1 MALKSRRVSIDFGFG
16 ADEFTD
22 RKLVLNSK
30 LIKAENIT
38 LNKPKTIS
46 KREGYKFSGDETMDG
61 EVIDPPMNIFDYNN
75 NPVIMSANKVYEQIP
90 KGRDFDYFTYPKN
103 WRDSNS
109 FNFAVE
115 PKESAIGSL
124 LPASSDAM
132 EATNNAQ
139 PNLAIDCAFLLIPEE
154 GRERRLKCTVYGAES
169 VDDDISL
176 MGPNDFNRKIT
187 VVVEDVDNDKVLF
200 KQESIPPSTANC
212 TGYTSIKVVPW
223 GGHVTVGSTPDKFII
238 IAMAKVSEETTFD
251 TGAGGGTELEV
262 FGTGTYANYSL
273 TPQVWVMGLDSN
285 VGYSLDYQ
293 SDFWTW
299 AGITDP
305 LTTDPD
311 ILYSP
316 SWLVATMPS
325 RYSIPRLTDHI
336 DFICDEKNSE
346 MWIMY
351 GAQWMYQP
359 WFAGAAFDSQTADT
373 RQKYYLKNIVQGPT
387 PSSFMPG
394 VGEGTIIVEGPREA
408 YGGAPAG
415 TVKSSIEGFSNSPK
429 SFINMAQ
436 NTLFNLQ
443 IDIDPGLA
451 PAIVTL
457 LSWSVSTR
465 GDFVS
470 AAVNPAPFPVAVP
483 HDSSP
488 LDTVVPLALTKPP
501 AAGAYQLLDIERDQR
516 SIILGY
522 HMSNVGGLMDEHA
535 QLILIQPNSSAAAA
549 ASDWEF
555 NRDYIPKSISLVN
568 PKFPSHALFTDQEK
582 YLILYLE
589 EETLETSN
597 EGEAVGPVA
606 ANIVGDRDCRTI
618 VYFIND
624 IDWNVLPVLPHS
636 FTSRKDDLMYC
647 KPQAHPSSGGY
658 DEAFQDVNNGSCYRN
673 GPSIDGQGLEEEY
686 RYLLFPVVRKEYRLS
701 DPVDTFGTT
710 FLMAYRVNY
719 DLTGGG
725 AWNDLIVPGHAI
737 SKSLDGSSYGST
749 TDPKSIGRYFIC
761 PHNTSD
767 QQGSLQF
774 GAFGFTSLGES
785 YVSSISLDMGFPVQ
799 GLQYQDNLFTTGGF
813 LKVYNGTSYMESN
826 YHLQPNVIKVT
837 SPDPK
842 NATFGKTFD
851 PVITPFSRTDDDF
864 GVPNIFYEDPAN
876 ALFPKYQF
884 AFVFEWTDSNGI
896 IHRSSPSESI
906 IIQGAD
912 ADNHIGAPIAGSEIV
927 LVAGVNPSIGPIICV
942 AVGTNFVVG
951 DFITNVSRTKT
962 AEILQTY
969 PFGGDI
975 CFVLQ
980 YTAGSAA
987 FIVTESILSSSGGN
1001 NNLTFY
1007 VSPYD
1012 KSLSEKPGIVLKGYR
1027 SLNLSPGALTEAAAG
1042 AAGVLL
1048 HEKTIDI
1055 QNPDILSEEY
1065 KGAVPFVFTSTD
1077 AQLAQRELIYTAYGV
1092 SPNVSPP
1099 AVKDISEHDGRLFL
1113 LGAGA
1118 RNKVWYSKPIEHG
1131 YSTEFGTNQSIET
1144 FSEGGG
1150 IIGVSGLS
1158 NRLFLFKENSIL
1170 SAVGTPLDEKDVG
1183 SGYSAPIAYSAT
1195 IGCSDPTSIVE
1206 TESGTFFQAR
1216 DDVYYITRNF
1226 KLDKI
1231 GIEVGLSLQ
1240 SPLLSAVHIPDK
1252 YELRL
1257 CDTNGMIIYNTLF
1270 KQWTT
1275 SDKRSKSN
1283 SVQIKGKHHILD
1295 ADDPSSGYVGG
1306 HMVETEDFYND
1317 GADHVSIDV
1326 ETAWIK
1332 MTTPQGYQ
1340 RVKEIYLLGEL
1351 HADTN
1356 FVLEVFTNYKEYP
1369 DEAIPLT
1376 ASDISEIFTYGGG
1389 AAWGSPAYYGGA
1401 NPDNIYQLRHKPKIQ
1416 KCEALKIKIKE
1427 VATTD
1432 TQGFSLNN
1440 VMLEVAGKTGGFKL
1454 KESKTV

>member
-30 LIKAENIT
+30 LIRAENIT

-61 EVIDPPMNIFDYNN
+61 EIIDPPMNIFNYND
-75 NPVIMSANKVYEQIP
+75 NPVIMSANRVYEQIP

-109 FNFAVE
+109 FNFAVAPSE
-115 PKESAIGSL
+115 HAIGSV
-124 LPASSDAM
+124 LPASTDAM
-132 EATNNAQ
+132 EETKNSQ
-139 PNLAIDCAFLLIPEE
+139 PNLAIDCAFLLIPDE
-154 GRERRLKCTVYGAES
+154 GRERRLKCTVYGVES
-169 VDDDISL
+169 VDDNIDL
-176 MGPNDFNRKIT
+176 MVRPTDLERHLT
-187 VVVEDVDNDKVLF
+187 VVVEDVDNDKILF
-200 KQESIPPSTANC
+200 KQRIIPPGRTNV

-223 GGHVTVGSTPDKFII
+223 GGHLAAGSTPDKFII
-238 IAMAKVSEETTFD
+238 MAMSKTSFNHQFD
-251 TGAGGGTELEV
+251 TGGANDLTL
-262 FGTGTYANYSL
+262 FGTGTFPDYVLN
-273 TPQVWVMGLDSN
+273 PDIWVMSLDSN

-293 SDFWTW
+293 GDFWTW
-299 AGITDP
+299 AGIADP

-311 ILYSP
+311 ITHSP
-316 SWLVATMPS
+316 SSASPLGS
-325 RYSIPRLTDHI
+325 IYSIPRLTDHI
-336 DFICDEKNSE
+336 DFICDEKHGT
-346 MWIMY
+346 MWVMI
-351 GAQWMYQP
+351 GAQWLYQP
-359 WFAGAAFDSQTADT
+359 FYGGLVPFNYTSDT
-373 RQKYYLKNIVQGPT
+373 RQKFYIHSIVQGPT

-394 VGEGTIIVEGPREA
+394 SGAGTMVVEGPREDLIVTL
-408 YGGAPAG
+408 PP
-415 TVKSSIEGFSNSPK
+415 TVKSSIEGFTNSTK
-429 SFINMAQ
+429 SFMNMAQ

-443 IDIDPGLA
+443 INVEPGLA
-451 PAIVTL
+451 PASVTL
-457 LSWSVSTR
+457 VHWSAATR

-470 AAVNPAPFPVAVP
+470 TAVMAAAFPASPFTTP
-483 HDSSP
+483 
-488 LDTVVPLALTKPP
+488 VPLALTKPP
-501 AAGAYQLLDIERDQR
+501 AAAAYQVLSVERDQR
-516 SIILGY
+516 SIILGFQQ
-522 HMSNVGGLMDEHA
+522 SNVVGAMDDHA
-535 QLILIQPNSSAAAA
+535 QLILVQPNSAAAPA
-549 ASDWEF
+549 AHDWEF
-555 NRDYIPKSISLVN
+555 NRDYIPKSISLVE
-568 PKFPSHALFTDQEK
+568 PKFQSSAWPLQQQQ
-582 YLILYLE
+582 YMILYLE
-589 EETLETSN
+589 EETFETSN
-597 EGEAVGPVA
+597 PGAAVGPVA

-618 VYFIND
+618 VYFMD
-624 IDWNVLPVLPHS
+624 QIDWTFPALPHS
-636 FTSRKDDLMYC
+636 FVRRKDDLMYC
-647 KPQAHPSSGGY
+647 KPQAHPASGGY
-658 DEAFQDVNNGSCYRN
+658 DTSYQDVNNGSCYRN
-673 GPSIDGQGLEEEY
+673 GPHIDGSAVPTSEY

-701 DPVDTFGTT
+701 YPTDTFGST

-719 DLTGGG
+719 DLSG
-725 AWNDLIVPGHAI
+725 AKLWNDLIVPGHAI

-761 PHNTSD
+761 PHSTSD

-799 GLQYQDNLFTTGGF
+799 GFQYQNNLFTTGGF

-826 YHLQPNVIKVT
+826 YHLSPNVIKIT

-842 NATFGKTFD
+842 NPTFGKTFD
-851 PVITPFSRTDDDF
+851 PIVTPFKRDDTSFDI
-864 GVPNIFYEDPAN
+864 PQIFYEDPAN

-884 AFVFEWTDSNGI
+884 AFVFEWTDDNGI
-896 IHRSSPSESI
+896 IHRSAPSEDI
-906 IIQGAD
+906 IIQGTD
-912 ADNHIGAPIAGSEIV
+912 AINHIGVGPTEAV
-927 LVAGVNPSIGPIICV
+927 LLSSVAFGVGPFITVANPTS
-942 AVGTNFVVG
+942 FVVG
-951 DFITNVSRTKT
+951 DYVTNVERTKT
-962 AEILQTY
+962 AEVVQITVGATDTL
-969 PFGGDI
+969 
-975 CFVLQ
+975 
-980 YTAGSAA
+980 
-987 FIVTESILSSSGGN
+987 ILSYAAGAAVFDTGEDVLSTSGGN
-1001 NNLTFY
+1001 NNITFY
-1007 VSPYD
+1007 VAPYD

-1027 SLNLSPGALTEAAAG
+1027 SLNLSPGALTEPVAG
-1042 AAGVLL
+1042 TENFLL
-1048 HEKTIDI
+1048 LEKTIDI
-1055 QNPDILSEEY
+1055 QNPDILSETY

-1077 AQLAQRELIYTAYGV
+1077 AQIAQRELIYTAYGY

-1099 AVKDISEHDGRLFL
+1099 AVKDMTEHDGRLFL
-1113 LGAGA
+1113 LGSGE
-1118 RNKVWYSKPIEHG
+1118 RNKVWYSKPIEYG
-1131 YSTEFGTNQSIET
+1131 YSTEFGIDHSIET
-1144 FSEGGG
+1144 FTEGGG
-1150 IIGVSGLS
+1150 IIGISGLS

-1170 SAVGTPLDEKDVG
+1170 SAVGTPLDAKDVG
-1183 SGYSAPIAYSAT
+1183 SGYSAPIAFSAT
-1195 IGCSDPTSIVE
+1195 IGCSDGRSIVE

-1231 GIEVGLSLQ
+1231 GIEVGLSLE

-1283 SVQIKGKHHILD
+1283 SVQIDGRHHILD
-1295 ADDPSSGYVGG
+1295 ADNISASYVGG
-1306 HMVETEDFYND
+1306 HMVETENFYDD
-1317 GADHVSIDV
+1317 GSEHVSIDV

-1389 AAWGSPAYYGGA
+1389 AAWGSPAYYGGE

-1416 KCEALKIKIKE
+1416 KCEALKLKIKE